1 MMTYADGQ
9 VQSWRGTR
17 SSAQEIGELQVLVK
31 KPIGMRLTEIEGQ
44 GIYVSKIGFMAF
56 YYSVYLL
63 YWYKST
69 NADAARLTEIEGQG
83 IYVSEIGFTTQ
94 FTVLL

>member
-1 MMTYADGQ
+1 M
-9 VQSWRGTR
+9 
-17 SSAQEIGELQVLVK
+17 VK

-63 YWYKST
+63 HWYKST

-94 FTVLL
+94 FMCFTNTNVQILTLKSLH